1 VGEAGEVPVLC
12 ALQSNIRPSGYG
24 QRIRRRKGSA
34 MKQARRTVVL
44 VTAAAVAALPAA
56 AAAAPT
62 PSRHP
67 APAVDKASIPVLD
80 RSAVT
85 GTTKAQMAENAKK
98 IRPVPP
104 GLAPHTLPMV

>member
-1 VGEAGEVPVLC
+1 
-12 ALQSNIRPSGYG
+12 
-24 QRIRRRKGSA
+24 
-34 MKQARRTVVL
+34 
-44 VTAAAVAALPAA
+44 
-56 AAAAPT
+56 
-62 PSRHP
+62 
-67 APAVDKASIPVLD
+67 VDKASIPVLD

>member
-1 VGEAGEVPVLC
+1 MIKRTIVL
-12 ALQSNIRPSGYG
+12 L
-24 QRIRRRKGSA
+24 
-34 MKQARRTVVL
+34 
-44 VTAAAVAALPAA
+44 TATAVAALPAA

-62 PSRHP
+62 APTAPRHP
-67 APAVDKASIPVLD
+67 APAVDKASVPVLD

-104 GLAPHTLPMV
+104 GLAPHTLPVVWAPTR

>member
-1 VGEAGEVPVLC
+1 MIKRIVVLLTAVPV
-12 ALQSNIRPSGYG
+12 
-24 QRIRRRKGSA
+24 
-34 MKQARRTVVL
+34 V
-44 VTAAAVAALPAA
+44 ALPTA

-62 PSRHP
+62 PPRHP
-67 APAVDKASIPVLD
+67 APAVDKASVPVLD

-104 GLAPHTLPMV
+104 GLAPHTLPVVWARLRDKG